1 MWTSNA
7 MTIGESLVASAM
19 GFLIV
24 FLVLIFLAL
33 VITGFAK
40 FLSVSAGKKKE
51 TEQPAA
57 PVTVVPEKDDSEIV
71 SIVTSVIC
79 EELKVQPHE
88 LKINGIREV

>member
-40 FLSVSAGKKKE
+40 FLSVSAGKKKRLSS
-51 TEQPAA
+51 PL
-57 PVTVVPEKDDSEIV
+57 P
-71 SIVTSVIC
+71 
-79 EELKVQPHE
+79 
-88 LKINGIREV
+88 R

>member
-1 MWTSNA
+1 MWTSTA
-7 MTIGESLVASAM
+7 MTVGESLLASAM

-24 FLVLIFLAL
+24 FLVLIFLAV
-33 VITGFAK
+33 VINAFAR
-40 FLSVSAGKKKE
+40 FLSATADKKKE
-51 TEQPAA
+51 PQQAA
-57 PVTVVPEKDDSEIV
+57 VTAPVVPEKDDSEIV

>member
-1 MWTSNA
+1 MWNSTT

-33 VITGFAK
+33 VILVFAK
-40 FLSVSAGKKKE
+40 FFGVSAGKKKL
-51 TEQPAA
+51 TEQPAPQA
-57 PVTVVPEKDDSEIV
+57 AAVPEKDDSEIV

-88 LKINGIREV
+88 LSINSIREV

>member
-40 FLSVSAGKKKE
+40 FLSVSAGKKR
-51 TEQPAA
+51 
-57 PVTVVPEKDDSEIV
+57 D
-71 SIVTSVIC
+71 
-79 EELKVQPHE
+79 
-88 LKINGIREV
+88 